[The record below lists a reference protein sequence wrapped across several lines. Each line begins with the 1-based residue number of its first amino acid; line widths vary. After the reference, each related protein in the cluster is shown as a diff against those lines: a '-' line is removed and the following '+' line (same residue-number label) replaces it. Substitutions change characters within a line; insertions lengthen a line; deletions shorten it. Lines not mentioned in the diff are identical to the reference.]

1 MGNARWLQV
10 GLVGFLAGVVVATA
24 YDINPD
30 IIIWL
35 SSVSIF
41 VSIGLSKFRLA
52 KTALFLLLTGA
63 SMGIFRS
70 AIYNQVFYIPQ
81 PWLNY
86 FVSLRSHTIDRLVSL
101 SPQPEGNLAASIVLG
116 GNGILPHEFK
126 QPMIRTGTIHM
137 AAVSGANLT
146 IIIHVAAVTLPFL
159 FGRWLGFSVGT
170 TSIILFLG
178 LTGFQPSII
187 RAGIL
192 GWLFL
197 LARVTHRLISPIH
210 ISLLVASI
218 MIAFEP
224 QIITQIGFQLSF
236 ASYLG
241 LVLFEQPI
249 DNYLAKTFIRYI
261 TFFKDTLAA
270 TLAAQ
275 ILSIPLVLYHFNRL
289 SIVAIPANVII
300 GEIVTMMM
308 FLGMLAIGAAWLPM
322 IGQWIGL
329 GLAPFAWAI
338 SRIVTWFDNLPLASI
353 QTPPMH
359 VYMLVIYYIAIGF
372 FALNQAIDRLNTHFD
387 QKP

>member
-1 MGNARWLQV
+1 MGRARWLQV
-10 GLVGFLAGVVVATA
+10 GLVGFLAGVVVSTY

-30 IIIWL
+30 VIIWL
-35 SSVSIF
+35 SVISIIVSV
-41 VSIGLSKFRLA
+41 GLSKYRFA

-63 SMGIFRS
+63 SIGFFRGT
-70 AIYNQVFYIPQ
+70 IYNQTFKIPQ
-81 PWLNY
+81 PWLVQ
-86 FVSLRSHTIDRLVSL
+86 FVKLRSQTIDRLIGL

-116 GNGILPHEFK
+116 GQGVLPSELK

-170 TSIILFLG
+170 LAVILFMG

-197 LARVTHRLISPIH
+197 LARVTHRLINPVH
-210 ISLLVASI
+210 VSLLVASI
-218 MIAFEP
+218 MIVFEP
-224 QIITQIGFQLSF
+224 KIITQIGFQLSF

-249 DNYLAKTFIRYI
+249 NDYLAKTIVRYI
-261 TFFKDTLAA
+261 TFFKDTIAA

-275 ILSIPLVLYHFNRL
+275 ILSIPLILYYFNRL
-289 SIVAIPANVII
+289 SVVAIPANVTISA
-300 GEIVTMMM
+300 IVTIMM
-308 FLGMLAIGAAWLPM
+308 FLGMLAIGVAWLPV

-353 QTPPMH
+353 QTPPLN
-359 VYMLVIYYIAIGF
+359 VYLLVIYYLVIGF
-372 FALNQAIDRLNTHFD
+372 ITFNRSINRLNIRFK
-387 QKP
+387 QKS

>member
-1 MGNARWLQV
+1 MGNARWLEV
-10 GLVGFLAGVVVATA
+10 GLVGFLVGIVVSTA

-35 SSVSIF
+35 SGFSIIAT
-41 VSIGLSKFRLA
+41 VGLSRYRFV
-52 KTALFLLLTGA
+52 KTMFFLLLTGA
-63 SMGIFRS
+63 SLGI
-70 AIYNQVFYIPQ
+70 
-81 PWLNY
+81 
-86 FVSLRSHTIDRLVSL
+86 LRSTILNQTYHIPPTWHNHFVNLRSQTIDRLVGL

-116 GNGILPHEFK
+116 GQGILPTEIK
-126 QPMIRTGTIHM
+126 QSMIRTGTIHM

-170 TSIILFLG
+170 LAVILFTV

-197 LARVTHRLISPIH
+197 LARVTHRLINPVH
-210 ISLLVASI
+210 VSLLVASI
-218 MIAFEP
+218 MIVFEP
-224 QIITQIGFQLSF
+224 KIIGQIGFQLSF

-241 LVLFEQPI
+241 LVIFEQPI
-249 DNYLAKTFIRYI
+249 NNYLARTVVQYI

-275 ILSIPLVLYHFNRL
+275 ILSIPLILYHFSRL
-289 SIVAIPANVII
+289 SIVSTPANVII
-300 GEIVTMMM
+300 SEIVTIMM
-308 FLGMLAIGAAWLPM
+308 FLGMLAIGAAWLPA

-329 GLAPFAWAI
+329 GLVPFAWAI
-338 SRIVTWFDNLPLASI
+338 NQIVTWFDNLPLASI
-353 QTPPMH
+353 QTPPLN
-359 VYMLVIYYIAIGF
+359 VYPLVIYYIVIGLIIF
-372 FALNQAIDRLNTHFD
+372 NRSINRLNIRFE
-387 QKP
+387 QKS